1 MSDPAM
7 LSPASAASDT
17 FSRLLSLSKL
27 LPQILACTRHDEV
40 VTNSL
45 RRDVLIPLDNLLNGQ
60 SAGVAFFGI
69 TNAGKSFLLNA
80 LFGEPK
86 LLPISDDR
94 SATTHV
100 PVALFRQEILD
111 SQGQVSEKYFL
122 ELDFFSVDQVMK
134 DLFLAARVVL
144 TKELKEYVK
153 KQSSGSAYAETAA
166 WKRWGD
172 TDFQDA
178 DGKPILNFHV
188 DADYLRGL
196 LRRLLGDSWQDV
208 VFGSLCDDDCE
219 VPSFPQLQR
228 QVDAFKHQRFYEY
241 RDGLDIESASSVLA
255 ELVRGENSEYSRN
268 VPIEALFLQKITVRG
283 RFDRALVPHG
293 MCLID
298 MPGTGDKHF
307 LGHYAIANVLR
318 TVHRAAFVM
327 KYSQSSDDVH
337 ISSLVEFLRRPDRS
351 DLLANLVVVKVL
363 ERSDVPDNDIDPVEQ
378 RSRVKLCDKLG
389 VQLNE
394 SLFCTVNALF
404 RLAKDNLVPE
414 SIFSKTVLDDVNWR
428 LSRNDDH
435 IHRVVRMVP
444 LMSALNSSF
453 NPRLTEILEYCERA
467 VTKLQSLLRAFKML
481 DSKKDVEF
489 RASMTDLRK
498 ATRQQFCANLEASF
512 FKYCEHVFTNKLRFN
527 PLSESSICNTWSA
540 IFAMPGLLEVL
551 FRGTD
556 ERLSPLV
563 IDVANFHKEYT
574 RAWFAFIEEWL
585 STQFGVLVKL
595 SLHSDSIISHDA
607 FLFFSNQIANL
618 LDVTIATARQ
628 VVQMDLKSQFHKD
641 DVDIRRRG
649 VQAFFDF
656 LSTPQTSPF
665 SQIVYNHFEFSAS
678 EFTSRVL
685 FSLQNVVPDY
695 VNLIE
700 ILEKLLDFGEPLSVW
715 EASLKRAIDSIKP
728 GCLVMDE
735 DWERCHRFARSIL
748 AFRGPHRKKVY
759 SSYFL
764 LRHLLKLDLGF
775 EKYRSYFLPAKGLR
789 KIPSISKSDEDYVL
803 RERMLQLE
811 RENSGVVPSNR
822 VLFAYDGSSLTVRP
836 STFIT
841 KESYLEDF
849 FVEHGHCFKVGDA
862 DYFIRSF
869 GFQKDGTLS
878 VKNVTPC
885 IGREAGAALLHSI
898 SFSFKELYGVELITY
913 SKAPRIALDVPDV
926 SPKFVPQAGHSA
938 GNSRQIA
945 GSIVDHFP
953 HCARIDA
960 NSGADIA
967 TVGGFVSLG
976 GTQDIIYAVTA
987 GHVLRPLDQILGL
1000 SSAVSRVFSVMMN
1013 GKVSTPTRK
1022 AKAESST
1029 VLIAQC
1035 CISLSDAF
1043 HFCLTDQKVHLYG
1056 VEHTVEVQASSV
1068 KSHKLL
1074 HDFAFV
1080 PIPMEYHDFIL
1091 PFVFQIRDLESRKAV
1106 SEPYWPS
1113 ESAADVLQR
1122 DLRYLQEDRG
1132 CKVVCCKTG
1141 ITTGTTLAVLQ
1152 VISADDI
1159 DHPPGLELYPFVS
1172 PPCKACRKREDK
1184 TKGCIP
1190 AAGDSGAVWVIDR
1203 VLDANFRKNTEYT
1216 DLLRG
1221 VIVGLHSLG
1230 SEDKFVQSAQ
1240 DVLAYAYPVWTMIGE
1255 VLRMQKLSGGNAAG
1269 SVLWPKGNTDP
1280 NLLLPRSATEAADDP
1295 F

>member
-1 MSDPAM
+1 M

-111 SQGQVSEKYFL
+111 SQGKVSEKYFL

-134 DLFLAARVVL
+134 DLLLAARVVL
-144 TKELKEYVK
+144 TKELNEYVK
-153 KQSSGSAYAETAA
+153 KQIRGSAYSETSA
-166 WKRWGD
+166 WKSWGES
-172 TDFQDA
+172 DFQDA

-196 LRRLLGDSWQDV
+196 LRRLLGNSWQDV

-219 VPSFPQLQR
+219 VPTFPQLQR
-228 QVDAFKHQRFYEY
+228 QVDVFQHQRAYKY
-241 RDGLDIESASSVLA
+241 RDGLAIESVTAVLA

-363 ERSDVPDNDIDPVEQ
+363 ERSEVPDNDIDPVEQ
-378 RSRVKLCDKLG
+378 NFRAEFCRRLG
-389 VQLNE
+389 VQLDE

-404 RLAKDNLVPE
+404 HLVDKELVSEGGAITKSVLARVRRLLE
-414 SIFSKTVLDDVNWR
+414 E
-428 LSRNDDH
+428 NDDH
-435 IHRVVRMVP
+435 IRGVAGMVP

-453 NPRLTEILEYCERA
+453 NPRLREILEYCERA
-467 VTKLQSLLRAFKML
+467 VTKLQSLMRVFKKL
-481 DSKKDVEF
+481 DSKKDVKF
-489 RASMTDLRK
+489 RASLMELQNSAR
-498 ATRQQFCANLEASF
+498 ARLCAKLENLFVSH
-512 FKYCEHVFTNKLRFN
+512 CEHIFSTILKYD
-527 PLSESSICNTWSA
+527 PSSETSIQKTWTA
-540 IFAMPGLLEVL
+540 IFAMPGFMEML
-551 FRGTD
+551 FRGTSDQLSSLVENVVLNYKEFSREGFTSLQTWLSSQFRERVVFSPNFDD
-556 ERLSPLV
+556 EITSDAYLGMSLHVAQV
-563 IDVANFHKEYT
+563 ID
-574 RAWFAFIEEWL
+574 
-585 STQFGVLVKL
+585 
-595 SLHSDSIISHDA
+595 
-607 FLFFSNQIANL
+607 
-618 LDVTIATARQ
+618 DVIVTARQ
-628 VVQMDLKSQFHKD
+628 SVQQRFKSDPQADRPETRLIRVQRFMDALFRPPS
-641 DVDIRRRG
+641 I
-649 VQAFFDF
+649 
-656 LSTPQTSPF
+656 PF
-665 SQIVYNHFEFSAS
+665 SRILQDQIEDP
-678 EFTSRVL
+678 FTDPSFRVL
-685 FSLQNVVPDY
+685 FSLESVVPDLN
-695 VNLIE
+695 NLAE
-700 ILEKLLDFGEPLSVW
+700 VLSKLLDFKEPLVEW
-715 EASLKRAIDSIKP
+715 EASLKRAMQRIKP
-728 GCLVMDE
+728 GCLVLDS
-735 DWERCHRFARSIL
+735 DWEKCHRFGRSIL
-748 AFRGPHRKKVY
+748 AFRGPSHKKVY
-759 SSYFL
+759 SSYVL

-775 EKYRSYFLPAKGLR
+775 EQYRSYFLPAEELR
-789 KIPSISKSDEDYVL
+789 RIPSISATDEDYIL
-803 RERMLQLE
+803 RERMLGLE
-811 RENSGVVPSNR
+811 KENSGVVPSDR
-822 VLFAYDGSSLTVRP
+822 LLVAHDGSSLTVRP
-836 STFIT
+836 SSLIT
-841 KESYLEDF
+841 NVSYLEDF
-849 FVEHGHCFKVGDA
+849 LIEHGHYFKVGNA
-862 DYFIRSF
+862 DILVRSF
-869 GFQKDGTLS
+869 DFNKDGTLCLQCL
-878 VKNVTPC
+878 TPF
-885 IGREAGAALLHSI
+885 IAKESGVALLNSMCV
-898 SFSFKELYGVELITY
+898 SFKELYGIELMSY
-913 SKAPRIALDVPDV
+913 SKTGRFGINIPVV
-926 SPKFVPQAGHSA
+926 SAKFVPQAVHSA
-938 GNSRQIA
+938 DNSREIG
-945 GSIVDHFP
+945 GSIVNHFP
-953 HCARIDA
+953 HCVRIDA

-967 TVGGFVSLG
+967 SVGGFVSLG
-976 GTQDIIYAVTA
+976 EEQNDIYAVTA
-987 GHVLRPLDQILGL
+987 GHVLLPLDRILGL
-1000 SSAVSRVFSVMMN
+1000 SSAVSRVFSVMRN
-1013 GKVSTPTRK
+1013 VNSSTPTRE
-1022 AKAESST
+1022 AKAESSK

-1068 KSHKLL
+1068 KSHKLI
-1074 HDFAFV
+1074 HDFAFI
-1080 PIPMEYHDFIL
+1080 PIPMEYHDFIQ
-1091 PFVFQIRDLESRKAV
+1091 PFVFQIRDVESQETV

-1113 ESAADVLQR
+1113 ETAAELLQR
-1122 DLRYLQEDRG
+1122 GLRYLQEDRG
-1132 CKVVCCKTG
+1132 CKVVCCKKG

-1184 TKGCIP
+1184 TKGYIP
-1190 AAGDSGAVWVIDR
+1190 APGDSGAVWVIDR

-1230 SEDKFVQSAQ
+1230 MEDKFVQSAQ

-1255 VLRMQKLSGGNAAG
+1255 VLRMQKLFGGLTQPRE
-1269 SVLWPKGNTDP
+1269 LWPKGNTDP
-1280 NLLLPRSATEAADDP
+1280 NLLSPRSATEAADDP